1 VSPARESDPEPIELG
16 YGKVEL
22 ELFLEPTCPFS
33 KRAFG
38 KVQPL
43 LDAVGEDKLKINI
56 RFVSQPWHL
65 SSAVVTRCILAATA
79 TAGGKQAGLAAMRAV
94 YDHREEFESD
104 DHCSGPGMDRSPAQ
118 TIAHVSELC
127 GIDLFEPFRMKSV
140 DLALRWHTK
149 YCRQNG
155 VHVSPTFA
163 VNRLINNAMSSG
175 QSVEEWSKELGFG
188 VGR

>member
-1 VSPARESDPEPIELG
+1 MTPAQEANPEPIELG

-22 ELFLEPTCPFS
+22 EIFLEPTCPFS
-33 KRAFG
+33 KRAFD

-43 LDAVGEDKLKINI
+43 LAAIGEDELAIKI

-79 TAGGKQAGLAAMRAV
+79 TAGGKRAGLATMSAI

-104 DHCSGPGMDRSPAQ
+104 DHCSGPSMDRSPAQ

-127 GIDLFEPFRMKSV
+127 GIDLLEAFKMKSV

-155 VHVSPTFA
+155 VHVSPSFA
-163 VNRLINNAMSSG
+163 VNRLTNNAMSSG
-175 QSVEEWSKELGFG
+175 QSVEEWSKELGFD